1 MARDSL
7 EQALEKV
14 FEAAQKHAAASWF
27 SLPGGGRLFQAGDPA
42 DTLYLLRAGRL
53 GVFRQ
58 DHAEG
63 EQRLFGVV
71 TPGEPVGEMALIT
84 GTPHTASVVALRD
97 SEVLALP
104 AEAFLEEVRR
114 VPELMVE
121 LARLALE
128 RAREGVKD
136 FHDAPAVFGFVA
148 ATGRPI
154 RPFIDRVAG
163 EMERRGHTVRIVDSG
178 ALASAAEWF
187 SRVEQSHDYVLYVA
201 ERHEVAWAHLVL
213 RQVDRLFLV
222 GWGLEAPP
230 PGWLF
235 PDDPLAELRNADLIL
250 FHPEA
255 VKSPSGTDLWLDAVT
270 PARWFHVRDKDAADV
285 ARIVR
290 LLTATSVGL
299 VLSGGGARAFAHIGA
314 IEALRRAGVPLDFL
328 GGSSMGAIIA
338 ASVAIGWPHD
348 ELERRMKKAFV
359 ESSPLDDV
367 VLPILA
373 MTRGRK
379 VDARLEE
386 HFGEQRIADLWRP
399 FFAVSS
405 NLTTGTWQVHR
416 RGVLRQALRASI
428 SLPGVMPPVVLD
440 GQVLVDG
447 AVMKSFPTDL
457 MRRWHDGPVV
467 GVDVTRA
474 RGVDPRVLAAPT
486 NWLKWFGSGEW
497 RRGPPIVSVLM
508 RSATLTTASDLSESR
523 RTTDLLVIPKPE
535 GVEIR
540 DWKAYDQAVANGRD
554 TMAAALEGLKGS
566 VETLRRRQETYQQNE
581 PLIVFDDVPAA
592 AEGGAEGTQSEPP
605 GKTVRRSAAPRG
617 PTGGPG

>member
-7 EQALEKV
+7 EQALAKV
-14 FEAAQKHAAASWF
+14 FEAARQHASASWF
-27 SLPGGGRLFQAGDPA
+27 SLPGGARLFHAGEPA

-58 DHAEG
+58 DHRQG
-63 EQRLFGVV
+63 EPRLLGVV

-84 GTPHTASVVALRD
+84 GAPHTATVVALRD

-104 AEAFLEEVRR
+104 SEAFFEVVRKI
-114 VPELMVE
+114 PELMIE

-128 RAREGVKD
+128 RARAGVKD
-136 FHDAPAVFGFVA
+136 FHDAPTVFGFVA
-148 ATGRPI
+148 ASGRPV
-154 RPFIDRVAG
+154 RPFVDRLAAA
-163 EMERRGHTVRIVDSG
+163 MERRGHRVKIVDSG
-178 ALASAAEWF
+178 ALASATEWF
-187 SRVEQSHDYVLYVA
+187 SRVEESHDYVLYVA

-213 RQVDRLFLV
+213 RQVDRLFLA
-222 GWGLEAPP
+222 GWALEAPP

-235 PDDPLAELRNADLIL
+235 PDDPLAELRSADLVL
-250 FHPEA
+250 FHPDGA
-255 VKSPSGTDLWLDAVT
+255 TAPSGADLWLDRVT
-270 PARWFHVRDKDAADV
+270 PARWFHVREKDPSDV
-285 ARIVR
+285 ERIVR
-290 LLTATSVGL
+290 ILTATSVGL

-314 IEALRRAGVPLDFL
+314 IQALREAGVPLDFV
-328 GGSSMGAIIA
+328 GGSSMGAIIG
-338 ASVAIGWPHD
+338 ASVAIGWPHA
-348 ELERRMKKAFV
+348 EMERRMKKAFV
-359 ESSPLDDV
+359 ETSPLDDV

-386 HFGEQRIADLWRP
+386 HFGDQRIADLWRP

-416 RGVLRQALRASI
+416 RGLLRTALRASI

-474 RGVDPRVLAAPT
+474 RGVDPRGLASPT
-486 NWLKWFGSGEW
+486 NWVKWFSSGEW
-497 RRGPPIVSVLM
+497 RRGPPILSVLM

-540 DWKAYDQAVANGRD
+540 DWKAYDQAAANGRE
-554 TMAAALEGLKGS
+554 TMAAAIAGLDGS
-566 VETLRRRQETYQQNE
+566 VETLRRRNETYQQNE
-581 PLIVFDDVPAA
+581 PLIVFDDVPDAT
-592 AEGGAEGTQSEPP
+592 EGEAEGTHAERP
-605 GKTVRRSAAPRG
+605 GASA
-617 PTGGPG
+617 